1 MIFLDVLFPGKNTVD
16 VGAATRLMVVFLGSE
31 GRGVT
36 ATGMAVAYSMLPVFN
51 VTVSSLPVRF
61 VKVLI
66 APIDLYLNHI

>member
-1 MIFLDVLFPGKNTVD
+1 MD

-51 VTVSSLPVRF
+51 VTVSSLPARF
-61 VKVLI
+61 F
-66 APIDLYLNHI
+66 